1 MSTGY
6 ARKLCLV
13 SLDSGEE
20 PSGFAAVTGLDIA
33 EVYGLDAVPEYP
45 ELSEGEDYVG

>member
-13 SLDSGEE
+13 SLDNAAA
-20 PSGFAAVTGLDIA
+20 PSVFAAVMGLDIA
-33 EVYGLDAVPEYP
+33 EAYGLDAVPEYP
-45 ELSEGEDYVG
+45 ELSAG